1 MWDESMT
8 KEKFP
13 ETQNAC
19 FVAFCPKWEADG
31 RTDGKS
37 EKRNAIIKTLFS
49 LSKVR
54 LIEKYVDEE
63 LLAVKWKFG

>member
-1 MWDESMT
+1 MWDEDESMT

-37 EKRNAIIKTLFS
+37 EKRNAIYRNLV
-49 LSKVR
+49 LSFQSAFNR
-54 LIEKYVDEE
+54 EIR
-63 LLAVKWKFG
+63 

>member
-1 MWDESMT
+1 MWDEDESMT

-37 EKRNAIIKTLFS
+37 EKSNAIIKTLFS

-54 LIEKYVDEE
+54 
-63 LLAVKWKFG
+63 